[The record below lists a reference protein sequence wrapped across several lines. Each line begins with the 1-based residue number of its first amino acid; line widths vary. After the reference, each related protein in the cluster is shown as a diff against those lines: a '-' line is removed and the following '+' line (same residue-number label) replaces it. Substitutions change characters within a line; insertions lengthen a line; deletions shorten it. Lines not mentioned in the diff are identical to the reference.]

1 MLKIGWIYSFLIS
14 ATTTKAILQN
24 FCLGDETRHALDT
37 IILLN
42 LAHLMLKESTI
53 LWKSHFTKWQWQLW
67 LPEAIPIEI

>member
-53 LWKSHFTKWQWQLW
+53 L
-67 LPEAIPIEI
+67 